1 VQHTSHSTPS
11 RCTAKAIR
19 KYFQNGTLP
28 AAGTICDAD
37 LMPFDKF
44 NVTEGADGILDIQNS
59 DENLDI
65 ALINLMLAPVMGG
78 GTFQ

>member
-1 VQHTSHSTPS
+1 VQHTSLSSPS

-19 KYFQNGTLP
+19 TYFQNGTLP

-37 LMPFDKF
+37 LIPFDKF
-44 NVTEGADGILDIQNS
+44 NVTEGADRNLDIENS

-78 GTFQ
+78 GRF